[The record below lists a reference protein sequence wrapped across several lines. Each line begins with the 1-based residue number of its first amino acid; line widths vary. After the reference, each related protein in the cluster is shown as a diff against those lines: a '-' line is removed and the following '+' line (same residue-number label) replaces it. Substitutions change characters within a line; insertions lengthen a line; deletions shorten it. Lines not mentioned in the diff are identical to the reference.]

1 MIQAKELRIGNL
13 ITDFYFPSL
22 PSIVVEIQSY
32 GFIVTNYNDGLLNVD
47 AEPIPLTHEILLN
60 CGFEKIN
67 SYWVNKRNID
77 CHIVLIDALTRYM
90 VSVTG
95 PFGMV
100 TLKSINSVHQLQNL
114 YYALTGEE
122 LIYKP

>member
-1 MIQAKELRIGNL
+1 MIQAKELRIGNYA
-13 ITDFYFPSL
+13 I
-22 PSIVVEIQSY
+22 
-32 GFIVTNYNDGLLNVD
+32 NDGDDSIMCITAQDIFTLSKDEDWLN
-47 AEPIPLTHEILLN
+47 PIPLTHEILLN

-114 YYALTGEE
+114 YYALSGEE